1 MADDAKKRRRKWLA
15 AVLLLSFCGFTG
27 NYYLN
32 PLRQSAAV
40 GQELNLSDVLQ
51 GSLWEYVSWDDGAG
65 RKEIKENLA
74 VQNDPG
80 EMNFSLKLF
89 GLIPLKQVSV
99 AVLPETYLYPG
110 GQSIGILLRTDGVLA
125 VGFSPIINEKGRK
138 SNPAEEAGIN
148 LGDVITAVN
157 DKSISTDD
165 QLAEMINAF
174 GAKGEE
180 ITLEIDRAGKQR
192 SITLEAAY
200 CTESRKWRIGL
211 LVKDNAGGI
220 GTLSFVDQAGNY
232 GALGHMVAESNT
244 GDKLNISLGK
254 LVHASIDGINKGER
268 GNPGEKLGSFSSN
281 KALGDIDK
289 NTDCGIFGKINDW
302 NFVKQGLINHPLP
315 VGFGAEIKQGAA
327 EILTVVEGEK
337 VGAFEV
343 EIVKIMPNA
352 KRGKELVIKVTD
364 ERLLGKTGGIVQGMC
379 RKDNMDNTK
388 NTVNKAFFKQLPKA
402 KTLILSIRPI
412 LYSKKDAKGVRIFTQ
427 KMNCGMKIRS
437 RCAK

>member
-157 DKSISTDD
+157 DQSISTDD

-174 GAKGEE
+174 GAK
-180 ITLEIDRAGKQR
+180 
-192 SITLEAAY
+192 
-200 CTESRKWRIGL
+200 
-211 LVKDNAGGI
+211 
-220 GTLSFVDQAGNY
+220 
-232 GALGHMVAESNT
+232 ALI
-244 GDKLNISLGK
+244 IS
-254 LVHASIDGINKGER
+254 AN
-268 GNPGEKLGSFSSN
+268 
-281 KALGDIDK
+281 
-289 NTDCGIFGKINDW
+289 
-302 NFVKQGLINHPLP
+302 
-315 VGFGAEIKQGAA
+315 
-327 EILTVVEGEK
+327 
-337 VGAFEV
+337 
-343 EIVKIMPNA
+343 
-352 KRGKELVIKVTD
+352 
-364 ERLLGKTGGIVQGMC
+364 
-379 RKDNMDNTK
+379 
-388 NTVNKAFFKQLPKA
+388 
-402 KTLILSIRPI
+402 
-412 LYSKKDAKGVRIFTQ
+412 
-427 KMNCGMKIRS
+427 
-437 RCAK
+437 

>member
-157 DKSISTDD
+157 DQSISTDD

-281 KALGDIDK
+281 KALGDIAK

-302 NFVKQGLINHPLP
+302 NFIKQGLINHPLP

-327 EILTVVEGEK
+327 EILTVVEGER
-337 VGAFEV
+337 VEAFEV

-388 NTVNKAFFKQLPKA
+388 NAVNKAFFKQLPKV

-412 LYSKKDAKGVRIFTQ
+412 LYAKKR
-427 KMNCGMKIRS
+427 
-437 RCAK
+437 